1 MTHFSDLIGAT
12 HSPDFA
18 MWDEGMLSSYGMQQM
33 AEYGIVRELENEL
46 RNQVVYLEFLCGILQ
61 YLLLISSHI

>member
-18 MWDEGMLSSYGMQQM
+18 MWGEGMQSSYGMQQM
-33 AEYGIVRELENEL
+33 AEYGIVREIENEL
-46 RNQVVYLEFLCGILQ
+46 RNQVFSQ
-61 YLLLISSHI
+61 